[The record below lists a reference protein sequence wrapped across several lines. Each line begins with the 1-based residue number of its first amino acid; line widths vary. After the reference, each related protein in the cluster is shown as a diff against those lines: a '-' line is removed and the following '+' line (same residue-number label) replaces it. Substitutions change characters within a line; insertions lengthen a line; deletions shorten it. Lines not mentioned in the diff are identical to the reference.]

1 MKKLLFLL
9 FLCVF
14 FSSLTQGSSPEC
26 NIDGYSMELNHS
38 SRKIILKGKG
48 VKQGEVTRAPI
59 VYPVEASIDNNVLYL
74 NFFTEVQ
81 NVTVIVIELDTNE
94 IVFQNAFSC
103 DVGLIIFDLDLKYG
117 EDYLLKLSFGKYDLI
132 GYI

>member
-14 FSSLTQGSSPEC
+14 FSNMTLGSSPEC
-26 NIDGYSMELNHS
+26 NIDSYSMELSHS

-48 VKQGEVTRAPI
+48 VKQGEVTRVPV
-59 VYPVEASIDNNVLYL
+59 VYPVEAFIDNNVLYL
-74 NFFTEVQ
+74 NFFSEVQ
-81 NVTVIVIELDTNE
+81 NVTVTVIDLDTNE
-94 IVFQNAFSC
+94 IVLQDAFSC
-103 DVGLIIFDLDLKYG
+103 DMGLIFFDLVLKSG
-117 EDYLLKLSFGKYDLI
+117 KDYLLELSFEKYNLI